1 MTYTA
6 DKELFGLCDELG
18 SRLEMDE
25 SNLLNAC
32 ICYIFS
38 SNLDNL
44 INCWQK
50 LNKKLDEAAS
60 ISNLGDSSASLQD
73 LIEKIMILK
82 CGLRDN
88 DKNKSFEKLNSN
100 LVKYAKLLAD
110 QGCFLNA
117 YSYIND
123 SNDSSLLL
131 MKDRLYHV
139 LDPQVVQQYR
149 LKKPE
154 YPFSKTVNSS
164 TNAKSNIG
172 QHSITA
178 LNATSNAANR
188 KLSYPTAIDRSV
200 TPTTPSYTGYTTTQT
215 TAMPAPINASIQN
228 ANKIMSVNHPMPL
241 ASIYSSQ
248 YNPASVPVNP
258 SQPPSSF
265 NHNQFTPSSLPPPP
279 PTSTSMTANPAN
291 LFNPTTTLTQINN
304 NPAQN
309 QRK

>member
-6 DKELFGLCDELG
+6 DRELFSLCDELG

-32 ICYIFS
+32 VCYIFS

-50 LNKKLDEAAS
+50 LNTKLEVSSAS
-60 ISNLGDSSASLQD
+60 TNNETTVDSSLSLQD

-82 CGLRDN
+82 CSLSG
-88 DKNKSFEKLNSN
+88 DKNKSFEKLNKN

-123 SNDSSLLL
+123 SNDSSLLV

-139 LDPQVVQQYR
+139 LDSNVIQQYR

-154 YPFSKTVNSS
+154 YPFAKTVNVLA
-164 TNAKSNIG
+164 NAKSNIA
-172 QHSITA
+172 QQPANTLLSS
-178 LNATSNAANR
+178 TSSR
-188 KLSYPTAIDRSV
+188 KLSYPTVADRSA
-200 TPTTPSYTGYTTTQT
+200 TPTTPSFGYPNM
-215 TAMPAPINASIQN
+215 TAPQAPTIPQNTNHKIQ
-228 ANKIMSVNHPMPL
+228 SVNHPMPL
-241 ASIYSSQ
+241 SSIYSSQ
-248 YNPASVPVNP
+248 YNPLPSVNP
-258 SQPPSSF
+258 TQPPSF
-265 NHNQFTPSSLPPPP
+265 NSNQFTPSSLPPP
-279 PTSTSMTANPAN
+279 TSASSMGTNPSS
-291 LFNPTTTLTQINN
+291 LFNPSTTQTNN
-304 NPAQN
+304 APQN
-309 QRK
+309 QRTEF

>member
-6 DKELFGLCDELG
+6 DKELFSLCDELG

-60 ISNLGDSSASLQD
+60 NLNLGDSSASLQD

-154 YPFSKTVNSS
+154 YPFAKTVNSS

-172 QHSITA
+172 QHPMTT
-178 LNATSNAANR
+178 LNATSNASNR

-215 TAMPAPINASIQN
+215 TAPINASFQN

-241 ASIYSSQ
+241 GSIYSSQ
-248 YNPASVPVNP
+248 YNPASAPVNP
-258 SQPPSSF
+258 SMLPPSNF
-265 NHNQFTPSSLPPPP
+265 NPNQFMPSSLPPPPP

-291 LFNPTTTLTQINN
+291 LFNPTTAQINN
-304 NPAQN
+304 NPPQN
-309 QRK
+309 QCK